1 MDGVNIHFWAAVVY
15 GVLALCA
22 LLRAKYFEWFGAFCA
37 SILITST
44 LGTKLVT
51 GRWVIPTKRGYI
63 GDSNTSETWLVIF
76 ENLFRLPHLY
86 LTVASVFFFLKHWR
100 KEGKMWVSDGQH
112 PVLALFAVS
121 NVLMTLVFAAFA
133 AVLFYQFPS
142 RSSVFGLPVLLEM
155 YALAPLY
162 WFAMQAVLMAVWY
175 LHRVKIAGDQA
186 HRFSSSQ
193 INGGIALAWL
203 MMVAVGL
210 WLVISVR
217 L

>member
-1 MDGVNIHFWAAVVY
+1 MDGVNIYFWAAVVY
-15 GVLALCA
+15 GAVA
-22 LLRAKYFEWFGAFCA
+22 FGAVFRA
-37 SILITST
+37 GYFQWFWSGVFLWAAVSL
-44 LGTKLVT
+44 LGAKLVPGMWGIT
-51 GRWVIPTKRGYI
+51 HAGP
-63 GDSNTSETWLVIF
+63 
-76 ENLFRLPHLY
+76 LFLPHFY
-86 LTVASVFFFLKHWR
+86 LTVASVFFFLDHWR
-100 KEGKMWVSDGQH
+100 KEDNMWVSDGRH
-112 PVLALFAVS
+112 PFLALFAVS
-121 NVLMTLVFAAFA
+121 NALMTLLFVGFA

-162 WFAMQAVLMAVWY
+162 WFAMQGVLMAVWY
-175 LHRVKIAGDQA
+175 LHRVSIAGGQA
-186 HRFSSSQ
+186 HRFSGSQ